1 MNVVPSATEHTF
13 RRTLAPGRAFAAQ
26 LKRDLTI
33 AFRSRSE
40 LVNPLMFYV
49 MGIAMFPLGVGP
61 GPERLAEI
69 APGVLWVLALLST
82 LLSLDSLFRRDFDDG
97 TLEQLVLNVDPLFVG
112 VLAKVVAHW
121 LVIGLPLALLSPIAA
136 LMLFL
141 PSTAIPTLMLSLLLG
156 TPILSLLGAVGAA
169 LTVSVKRGGLLL
181 TLIILPLYVPVLV
194 LGAGAVAAM
203 VDGVDAAAQL
213 AWLAAILAL
222 MLTLTPFA
230 AALALR
236 VSLD

>member
-1 MNVVPSATEHTF
+1 VIVASSARAPSA
-13 RRTLAPGRAFAAQ
+13 GRAFTAQ
-26 LKRDLTI
+26 VQRDLTI

-40 LVNPLMFYV
+40 LINPLMFYA
-49 MGIAMFPLGVGP
+49 MGISMFPLGVGP
-61 GPERLAEI
+61 GAERLAEI

-112 VLAKVVAHW
+112 VLAKVFAHW
-121 LVIGLPLALLSPIAA
+121 LVIGLPLTLLSPLAA

-141 PSTAIPTLMLSLLLG
+141 PGAAVPTLVLTLLLG

-169 LTVSVKRGGLLL
+169 LTVGLKRGGLLL
-181 TLIILPLYVPVLV
+181 TLIILPLYVPVLI
-194 LGAGAVAAM
+194 LGAGAVTA
-203 VDGVDAAAQL
+203 VIDGVDPAAQL
-213 AWLAAILAL
+213 AWMAAILAL

-236 VSLD
+236 VGLE

>member
-1 MNVVPSATEHTF
+1 MTQAGFLYTPSAS
-13 RRTLAPGRAFAAQ
+13 RAFVAQ
-26 LKRDLTI
+26 MRRDLTI
-33 AFRSRSE
+33 AFRSRGE
-40 LVNPLMFYV
+40 LMNPLMFYV
-49 MGIAMFPLGVGP
+49 IGISMFPLGVGP
-61 GPERLAEI
+61 GPQRLAEI

-82 LLSLDSLFRRDFDDG
+82 LLSLDTLFRRDFDDG

-112 VLAKVVAHW
+112 VLAKVFAHW
-121 LVIGLPLALLSPIAA
+121 LVTGLPLTLLSPIAA

-141 PSTAIPTLMLSLLLG
+141 PASAVPTLMLTLLLG

-169 LTVSVKRGGLLL
+169 LTVGLKRGGLLL
-181 TLIILPLYVPVLV
+181 TLIVLPLYVPVLI
-194 LGAGAVAAM
+194 LGAGAVMATIN
-203 VDGVDAAAQL
+203 GVDPAAQI

-236 VSLD
+236 VGLE

>member
-1 MNVVPSATEHTF
+1 MTQSAFARAPSS
-13 RRTLAPGRAFAAQ
+13 GRAFTAQ
-26 LKRDLTI
+26 VRRDLTI

-40 LVNPLMFYV
+40 LINPLMFYV

-97 TLEQLVLNVDPLFVG
+97 TLEQLVLNVDPLFIG
-112 VLAKVVAHW
+112 VLAKVLAHW
-121 LVIGLPLALLSPIAA
+121 LVIGLPLALLSPVAA

-141 PSTAIPTLMLSLLLG
+141 PVQAIPTLVLTLLLG

-169 LTVSVKRGGLLL
+169 LTVGLKRGGLLL
-181 TLIILPLYVPVLV
+181 TLIILPLYVPVLI
-194 LGAGAVAAM
+194 LGAGAVTATIN
-203 VDGVDAAAQL
+203 GVDPAAQL
-213 AWLAAILAL
+213 AWLAVILAL

-236 VSLD
+236 VGLE

>member
-1 MNVVPSATEHTF
+1 MTQSAFARAPSS
-13 RRTLAPGRAFAAQ
+13 GRAFIAQ
-26 LKRDLTI
+26 VRRDLTI

-40 LVNPLMFYV
+40 LINPLMFYV

-97 TLEQLVLNVDPLFVG
+97 TLEQLVLNVDPLFIG
-112 VLAKVVAHW
+112 VLAKVLAHW
-121 LVIGLPLALLSPIAA
+121 LVIGLPLALLSPVAA

-141 PSTAIPTLMLSLLLG
+141 PVQAIPTLVLTLLLG

-169 LTVSVKRGGLLL
+169 LTVGLKRGGLLL
-181 TLIILPLYVPVLV
+181 TLIILPLYVPVLI
-194 LGAGAVAAM
+194 LGAGAVTATIN
-203 VDGVDAAAQL
+203 GVDPAAQL
-213 AWLAAILAL
+213 AWLAVILAL

-236 VSLD
+236 VGLE

>member
-1 MNVVPSATEHTF
+1 VTAAALDRAPSI
-13 RRTLAPGRAFAAQ
+13 GRAFTAQ
-26 LKRDLTI
+26 LQRDLTI

-40 LVNPLMFYV
+40 LINPLMFYV
-49 MGIAMFPLGVGP
+49 MGISMFPLGVGP
-61 GPERLAEI
+61 GAERLSEI

-82 LLSLDSLFRRDFDDG
+82 LLSLDALFRRDFDDG

-112 VLAKVVAHW
+112 VLAKVLAHW
-121 LVIGLPLALLSPIAA
+121 LVIGLPLTLLSPLAA

-141 PSTAIPTLMLSLLLG
+141 PGAAVPTLVLTLLLG

-169 LTVSVKRGGLLL
+169 LTVGLKRGGLLL
-181 TLIILPLYVPVLV
+181 TLIILPLYVPVLI
-194 LGAGAVAAM
+194 LGAGAVTA
-203 VDGVDAAAQL
+203 VIDGVDPSAQL
-213 AWLAAILAL
+213 AWLAVILAL

-236 VSLD
+236 VGLE

>member
-1 MNVVPSATEHTF
+1 MTAAAFVRAPS
-13 RRTLAPGRAFAAQ
+13 LGRAFTAQ
-26 LKRDLTI
+26 LQRDLTI

-40 LVNPLMFYV
+40 LINPLMFYV
-49 MGIAMFPLGVGP
+49 MGISMFPLGVGP
-61 GPERLAEI
+61 GAERLSEI

-82 LLSLDSLFRRDFDDG
+82 LLSLDALFRRDFDDG

-112 VLAKVVAHW
+112 VLAKVLAHW
-121 LVIGLPLALLSPIAA
+121 LVIGLPLTLLSPLAA

-141 PSTAIPTLMLSLLLG
+141 PGAAVPTLVLTLLLG
-156 TPILSLLGAVGAA
+156 TPMLSLLGAVGAA
-169 LTVSVKRGGLLL
+169 LTVGLKRGGLLL
-181 TLIILPLYVPVLV
+181 TLIILPLYVPVLI
-194 LGAGAVAAM
+194 LGAGAVTA
-203 VDGVDAAAQL
+203 VIDGLDPSAQL

-236 VSLD
+236 VGLE